1 MTLDHLKAGDE
12 VVVRHGKWQDHPT
25 YELAR
30 VERINKKTLTLTD
43 GRAFS
48 LKTGEVK
55 YDKDILSQDI
65 CEMTMEIQIQL
76 GGR

>member
-1 MTLDHLKAGDE
+1 MNLSHLKAGDE
-12 VVVRHGKWQDHPT
+12 VVVRFGKWQDNPR

-30 VERINKKTLTLTD
+30 VGRINKKTLTLTD